1 VDLTVPDGD
10 NDPRAAFPPCAP
22 VGCPPGLGAEGSDV
36 TTGWRSTGFPEAD
49 SRDDFTRARRRAQWA
64 RVAARLRGRPGD
76 VDVLLP
82 FDEVVAALGRVAQ
95 HDLGEQL
102 VEIDSI
108 VGSVDRRTGFDRR
121 FRPTT
126 EQARTRFERIAGSI
140 RRGREIPPVDLY
152 RVGQVHFVKDG
163 HHRIAVARAMGWST
177 IRAIVTEVET
187 ALPAGATLTIAD
199 LPRKGHERMFFE
211 RVPLPMEAR
220 PSIVL
225 RDPTQYAE
233 LAEGVEAWGFRVMQ
247 EREILLTRREVAR
260 LWWSEE
266 YRPAVE
272 LLREVGLLAGEPGE
286 GTPGTPTET
295 EAYLQLSAQ
304 RYRLLR
310 SFTWDERSVAEV
322 SATRRRRR
330 ARRRTRRR

>member
-1 VDLTVPDGD
+1 M
-10 NDPRAAFPPCAP
+10 
-22 VGCPPGLGAEGSDV
+22 

-64 RVAARLRGRPGD
+64 KVAARLRGRPGD
-76 VDVLLP
+76 LDVLLP
-82 FDEVVAALGRVAQ
+82 FDEVVAALGMRGQ
-95 HDLGEQL
+95 HNLGEQL
-102 VEIDSI
+102 VDIDTI
-108 VGSVDRRTGFDRR
+108 VGSIDRRTGFDRH

-126 EQARTRFERIAGSI
+126 EMARTRFERIAGSI

-177 IRAIVTEVET
+177 LRAIVTEVET
-187 ALPAGATLTIAD
+187 ALPAGAGLSVSE
-199 LPRKGHERMFFE
+199 LPLKGHERVFFE
-211 RVPLPMEAR
+211 RVPLPADAR
-220 PSIVL
+220 PSIQL
-225 RDPTQYAE
+225 TNPNEYGD

-247 EREILLTRREVAR
+247 EREVLLSRKEIAR
-260 LWWSEE
+260 LWWTEE
-266 YRPAVE
+266 YQPAVT
-272 LLREVGLLAGEPGE
+272 LLRDAGLLDGEAGEPGS
-286 GTPGTPTET
+286 GRPTET

-310 SFTWDERSVAEV
+310 SHVWDERSVDAV

-330 ARRRTRRR
+330 ARRRARRK

>member
-1 VDLTVPDGD
+1 
-10 NDPRAAFPPCAP
+10 
-22 VGCPPGLGAEGSDV
+22 V
-36 TTGWRSTGFPEAD
+36 TSGWRSTGFPEAD
-49 SRDDFTRARRRAQWA
+49 SRDDFSRARRRAQWA
-64 RVAARLRGRPGD
+64 RVAGRLRGRPGD

-95 HDLGEQL
+95 HDLGEQV

-187 ALPAGATLTIAD
+187 ALPAGASLTVAE
-199 LPRKGHERMFFE
+199 LPLKGHERMFFE
-211 RVPLPMEAR
+211 RVPLPLEAR
-220 PSIVL
+220 PAIML
-225 RDPTQYAE
+225 RDPMEYAE
-233 LAEGVEAWGFRVMQ
+233 LAEGVEAWGYRVMQ
-247 EREILLTRREVAR
+247 ERGTLLSRRETAR
-260 LWWSEE
+260 LWWTEE
-266 YRPAVE
+266 YQPAVA
-272 LLREVGLLAGEPGE
+272 LLREVGLLEGAP
-286 GTPGTPTET
+286 GTPGSPTET
-295 EAYLQLSAQ
+295 ETYLQLSAQ

-310 SFTWDERSVAEV
+310 SFIWDERSVAEV

-330 ARRRTRRR
+330 SRRRPRRR